1 MTNIFIRCL
10 QILAIEVEH
19 IDIKCNF
26 QDSLI
31 AGLIS
36 FIKPSKKYVL
46 SFDSIQSSV
55 KAYLS
60 HQKQHCHA
68 YP

>member
-10 QILAIEVEH
+10 QIPTMEVEH
-19 IDIKCNF
+19 INIKCNSE
-26 QDSLI
+26 DSLI
-31 AGLIS
+31 ASLIS
-36 FIKPSKKYVL
+36 FIKLSKKYVL

-55 KAYLS
+55 KADLS